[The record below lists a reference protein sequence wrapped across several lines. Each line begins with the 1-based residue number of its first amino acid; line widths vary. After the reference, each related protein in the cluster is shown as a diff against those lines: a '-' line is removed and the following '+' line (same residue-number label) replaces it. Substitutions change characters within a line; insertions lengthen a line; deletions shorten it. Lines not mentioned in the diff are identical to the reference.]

1 MGKRANFNPRNL
13 FGSNV
18 LRRNMNTSPQPLD
31 IAAPMDVAGSGLL
44 LDAGLGAAYS
54 SPDEFNHLTGKP
66 IVGLGLSQVSE
77 KLKNLKSSKFSKP
90 KNIRF
95 TL

>member
-31 IAAPMDVAGSGLL
+31 IVAGSGLL
-44 LDAGLGAAYS
+44 LDTGLGAAYS
-54 SPDEFNHLTGKP
+54 SPDEFTHLTGKP
-66 IVGLGLSQVSE
+66 VIGLGLSQVSE

>member
-44 LDAGLGAAYS
+44 LDAGLGAAYN
-54 SPDEFNHLTGKP
+54 SPDEFTHLTGKP
-66 IVGLGLSQVSE
+66 VIGLGLSQVSE

>member
-1 MGKRANFNPRNL
+1 M

-31 IAAPMDVAGSGLL
+31 IASPMDMAGSGLL

-54 SPDEFNHLTGKP
+54 SPEEFTHLTGKP
-66 IVGLGLSQVSE
+66 ILGLGLSQVSE
-77 KLKNLKSSKFSKP
+77 KLKNLKSAKFSKP

>member
-18 LRRNMNTSPQPLD
+18 LRRNMNTSPQPMD
-31 IAAPMDVAGSGLL
+31 IAAMDIGGSGLL
-44 LDAGLGAAYS
+44 LDPGLGAAFT
-54 SPDEFNHLTGKP
+54 SPEEFTHLTGKP
-66 IVGLGLSQVSE
+66 VIGLGLSQVSE
-77 KLKNLKSSKFSKP
+77 KLKNLKSVKFSKP

-95 TL
+95 SL